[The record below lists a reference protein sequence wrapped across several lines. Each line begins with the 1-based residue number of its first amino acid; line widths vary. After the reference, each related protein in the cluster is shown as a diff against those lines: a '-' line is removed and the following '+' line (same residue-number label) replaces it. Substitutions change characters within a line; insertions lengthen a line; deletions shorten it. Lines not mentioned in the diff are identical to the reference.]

1 MSGILALILSSHA
14 FAPSGAPIEP
24 NRIYRSHAP
33 QQLRLRHQPGWV
45 EFTEG
50 EGRGWEARFDE
61 RTGTAHRAWGP
72 GIPLGRLDD
81 ERSVR
86 AAMDGFI
93 RRNEGL
99 FGVESASLRFASAG
113 YIARTDTWYVQF
125 DRLVQGAPIWRG
137 GVTAR
142 IRFGKLILLGVDTY
156 PDMIVPQPEISA
168 AQAIAAAELVG
179 PAAMAHHTH
188 EQATLVALPLDVP
201 GGLDAHLAWEVRSR
215 TTSPRGHWV
224 SFVDAATGLV
234 LATYDE
240 IRYLDGTVYGT
251 HPART
256 LDGEEET
263 TALPLVEIEG
273 ESSLYAGED
282 GSFSVAGDSAT
293 TWLRGSYVTVL
304 NASGREGELDI
315 GSGAS
320 TWTTADATLAEIATY
335 AYVHQVRD
343 WQLVLAPEVG
353 MAKVALTANV
363 NDTSSTC
370 NAYYDGNLNFYEAGG
385 GCNNT
390 GQIADVVYH
399 EWGHGF
405 HYYSLEAG
413 SWDGSV
419 GEGTGDTVST
429 LMTHDSEIAPWF
441 VTNGSGIRDVA
452 PNRVYPDDVV
462 GEVHEDGLI
471 FAGSVWDV
479 WAALLDTTGEARADK
494 GQAYD
499 IVAHLFAEALK
510 AGPTID
516 STYEEFIVADDD
528 DGDLGNGTPHFCD
541 IAAGFALHGLGPL
554 ASEAGALQID
564 ALPLENQAVGQ
575 GITLNGE
582 VLNLASAC
590 VDFDLAAVELS
601 YTLNGGKTW
610 TAVDGTVSASSF
622 SATLPDLASGSIV
635 GYSIEATGSEG
646 ESVSWPTVGKIAP
659 FTFYVG
665 ELDEIWCAALQQDDG
680 GFTHALLSGDEREGA
695 DDWVWGRPSGSSTD
709 PDDAYSG
716 NKVWGNDL
724 GGDNYNGDYQPEI
737 VNRLSTPPI
746 NVSGAAEVIVQ
757 YRRWL
762 NVEDGYYDQA
772 RVYGNDEVLW
782 TNHASSEQQGDENTA
797 DDQWVLATHRA
808 ALTDTALVLGWEIE
822 SDQGYESGGWNIDD
836 VCVYTPAIADSL
848 YSVLNFVAT
857 DDQEGEVGLSW
868 TQPEAEGFTSAVVV
882 RRDDRF
888 AIDAA
893 DGTVVYTG
901 SGLLP
906 GLPVSASDPF
916 VGHAYYTVL
925 VGSDSGFGVG
935 ATAGANAD
943 EGTGLGGGDGVAPID
958 VSSGPGCGCAAASGG
973 AYGSAALVA
982 AVALFRR
989 RRC

>member
-1 MSGILALILSSHA
+1 M
-14 FAPSGAPIEP
+14 
-24 NRIYRSHAP
+24 
-33 QQLRLRHQPGWV
+33 
-45 EFTEG
+45 
-50 EGRGWEARFDE
+50 
-61 RTGTAHRAWGP
+61 
-72 GIPLGRLDD
+72 GRLDD
-81 ERSVR
+81 EASVR
-86 AAMDGFI
+86 AAMRDFI
-93 RRNEGL
+93 ARNEGI
-99 FGVESASLRFASAG
+99 FGVGSDQLRFASAS

-125 DRLVQGAPIWRG
+125 NRLVQGSPIWRG

-156 PDMIVPQPEISA
+156 PGMVLPQPEIGA
-168 AQAIAAAELVG
+168 AEAIAAAELAG
-179 PAAMAHHTH
+179 PAALGRHTH
-188 EQATLVALPLDVP
+188 EQAALVALPLDVP
-201 GGLDAHLAWEVRSR
+201 GGIDAHLAWEVHSR

-224 SFVDAATGLV
+224 SFVDAATGEV
-234 LATYDE
+234 LASYDE

-251 HPART
+251 HPVRT
-256 LDGEEET
+256 LDGDEET
-263 TALPLVEIEG
+263 TALPLVEIEAD
-273 ESSLYAGED
+273 SSSYAGED
-282 GSFSVAGDSAT
+282 GSFSFVGNSAT
-293 TWLRGSYVTVL
+293 TWLRGSYLTVL
-304 NASGREGELDI
+304 NASGREGELNFD
-315 GSGAS
+315 SANP
-320 TWTTADATLAEIATY
+320 TWSTADASLAEIATY

-343 WQLVLAPEVG
+343 WQLAIAPEVG
-353 MAKVALTANV
+353 MATNALTASV
-363 NDTSSTC
+363 NDTSSSC

-419 GEGTGDTVST
+419 GEGTGDTVSA
-429 LMTHDSEIAPWF
+429 LMTHDSVIAPWF
-441 VTNGSGIRDVA
+441 VTNGSGIRDVG

-471 FAGSVWDV
+471 FGGSVWDV
-479 WAALLDTTGEARADK
+479 WAALLDTTGESRADE
-494 GQAYD
+494 GEAYD
-499 IVAHLFAEALK
+499 VVAHLFAEALK

-516 STYEEFIVADDD
+516 TAYEEFIAADDD
-528 DGDLGNGTPHFCD
+528 DGDLGNGTPHFCE
-541 IAAGFALHGLGPL
+541 IAEGFALHGLGPL
-554 ASEAGALQID
+554 ASESGALQID
-564 ALPLENQAVGQ
+564 ALPLENQVTGQ
-575 GITLNGE
+575 GITLTGE
-582 VLNLASAC
+582 VLNLASTC
-590 VDFDLAAVELS
+590 VDFDLATVELN
-601 YTLNGGKTW
+601 YTIDGGTTW
-610 TAVDGTVSASSF
+610 MTVPGDVAGTSF

-635 GYSIEATGSEG
+635 AYSVEATGREG
-646 ESVSWPTVGKIAP
+646 ETVTWPTVGKIAP

-665 ELDEIWCAALQQDDG
+665 ELDEIWCAPLQQDDG
-680 GFTHALLSGDEREGA
+680 AFTHALLSGDDREGA

-724 GGDNYNGDYQPEI
+724 GGGNYNGDYQPEI

-746 NVSGAAEVIVQ
+746 DVGGASEVIVQ

-782 TNHASSEQQGDENTA
+782 RNHVSSEQVGDENTH

-808 ALTDTALVLGWEIE
+808 ALTEGTLVLGWEIE

-836 VCVYTPAIADSL
+836 VCVYAPTIADSV
-848 YSVLNFVAT
+848 YSVVDFVAT
-857 DDQEGEVGLSW
+857 DDQPGEVGLSW
-868 TQPEAEGFTSAVVV
+868 TQPDGAGSTSAVVV

-893 DGTVVYTG
+893 DGQVVYTG

-906 GLPVSASDPF
+906 GMPVTASDPL

-925 VGSDSGFGVG
+925 VGTDAGFGVG
-935 ATAGANAD
+935 AMAGANAD
-943 EGTGLGGGDGVAPID
+943 EGTGLSGGDGVTPIN
-958 VSSGPGCGCAAASGG
+958 VSSGPGCGCNAASGG
-973 AYGSAALVA
+973 AYAGAAWVA
-982 AVALFRR
+982 AMALSRR
-989 RRC
+989 RPR